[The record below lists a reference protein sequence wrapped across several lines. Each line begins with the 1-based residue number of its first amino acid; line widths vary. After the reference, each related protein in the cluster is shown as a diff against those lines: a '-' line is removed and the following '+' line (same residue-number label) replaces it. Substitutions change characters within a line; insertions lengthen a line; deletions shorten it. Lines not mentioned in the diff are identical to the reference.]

1 MTTDAPITGRL
12 EAAALQLDEELVR
25 RILEAF
31 IREEVRKAGFDRIV
45 LGLSGGID
53 SAVVA
58 ALAVGALGADS
69 VSAVAMPYRTSA
81 PESLEDARTVAES
94 LGISLQ
100 VQSITPMADAFLA
113 AAGPEPSS
121 LRRGNLMARCR
132 MIVLYDRS
140 AAEQALVLGTS
151 NKTELL
157 LGYGTLHGDM
167 ASALNPVGDLYKTQ
181 IRQMALALSLPQQ
194 VVRKPPSA
202 DLVPGQTDEGDL
214 GNTYADLDLLLHA
227 LIDERRT
234 VEELLA
240 LGVDPDFLARVGRRV
255 RTMQFK
261 RRPPVIAK
269 LASRTVDKDFH
280 HLRDWGT

>member
-1 MTTDAPITGRL
+1 MTKPSLLTGRL
-12 EAAALQLDEELVR
+12 DPAALELDPDLVR
-25 RILEAF
+25 RILVAF
-31 IREEVRKAGFDRIV
+31 LREETGKAGFGRVV

-58 ALAVGALGADS
+58 SLAVAALGPEA
-69 VSAVAMPYRTSA
+69 VTVVAMPYKTSS
-81 PESLEDARTVAES
+81 PDSLADAQGVADA
-94 LGISLQ
+94 LGLELV
-100 VQSITPMADAFLA
+100 VQPITPMADAFLA
-113 AAGPEPSS
+113 AAGGSAS
-121 LRRGNLMARCR
+121 DLRRGNLMARCR

-140 AAEQALVLGTS
+140 AAEHALVLGTS

-181 IRQMALALSLPQQ
+181 IRQLARSLGLPKQ
-194 VVRKPPSA
+194 VVDKAPSA

-227 LIDERRT
+227 SIDERRT
-234 VEELLA
+234 AGELLA
-240 LGVDPDFLARVGRRV
+240 LGVDPGFLDRVGRRV

-269 LASRTVDKDFH
+269 ISPRTVDKDFH